1 MKNFG
6 IKFLIS
12 LPFTAASVIL
22 IILHQ
27 PLYAAIAALV
37 AFTFN
42 LKEVKDYSTPFQ
54 FVNFRI
60 HTLTLGYGLDMY
72 FADGSYWFTAV
83 MFSTSVSGLIRLE
96 FYESMKTYR
105 NTWVEA
111 IGLFG
116 MYSFYLL
123 GNLKH
128 PAQWAGW
135 ALPVFPMAFM
145 TFIGG
150 GIVFAREKFAKLV
163 KKNEE
168 KEQSFLG
175 ALAPAFS
182 LTDIEGKQVN
192 LTDFTDKNHVLL
204 IFVRG
209 DWCPTCHI
217 MIRQY
222 EKNSQVFA
230 EKNIIPIG
238 ISPDTSEVNKAMMKR
253 FGWKNML
260 LSDPKQEVASK
271 YGILFIDN
279 NTETKYEQGI
289 ALPASFLIDKT
300 GVIRYMSRSDDAGQF
315 LSPDLIFP
323 VVEQL
328 A

>member
-12 LPFTAASVIL
+12 LPFTAGSVIL

-27 PLYAAIAALV
+27 PLYAAIAGLL

-42 LKEVKDYSTPFQ
+42 LKEVKEYSTYYQ

-60 HTLTLGYGLDMY
+60 HTITLGLGLDLLLNP
-72 FADGSYWFTAV
+72 GSYWYTIM
-83 MFSTSVSGLIRLE
+83 MFCASLAGLFRLE
-96 FYESMKTYR
+96 FFKAVRTYS
-105 NTWVEA
+105 NSWIEA
-111 IGLFG
+111 IGLAG
-116 MYSFYLL
+116 MYAAYFYA
-123 GNLKH
+123 NLQH
-128 PAQWAGW
+128 PAQWPGW
-135 ALPVFPMAFM
+135 VLPVFPMAFM
-145 TFIGG
+145 TYIGG
-150 GIVFAREKFAKLV
+150 GIVLGKRKFDELIAK
-163 KKNEE
+163 EE
-168 KEQSFLG
+168 AKGQNVLG
-175 ALAPAFS
+175 ALAPQFT
-182 LTDIEGKQVN
+182 LTDIEGKQVS
-192 LTDFTDKNHVLL
+192 LSDFTDKNHVLL

-222 EKNSQVFA
+222 EKNSHLFA
-230 EKNIIPIG
+230 ENNIIPIG
-238 ISPDTSEVNKAMMKR
+238 ISPDNSEVNKAMMER

-279 NTETKYEQGI
+279 NAETTYEQGV

-300 GVIRYMSRSDDAGQF
+300 GVVRYMSRSDNAGEF

-323 VVEQL
+323 VIESL
-328 A
+328 S